1 MVVGTCT
8 SLYVMDRGQILAH
21 VHVINTFAFS
31 PTPKTIQH
39 VLRPHMSLPLVLRLA
54 QAYVFFLHLHIFK
67 KRHGLMRTER
77 KLCRADF
84 LEMASYHTSMLV
96 LNRYQAALINP

>member
-31 PTPKTIQH
+31 PIPKTIQH

-54 QAYVFFLHLHIFK
+54 QAYVFFYTSISSK
-67 KRHGLMRTER
+67 KDMV
-77 KLCRADF
+77 
-84 LEMASYHTSMLV
+84 S
-96 LNRYQAALINP
+96 